1 MSETKKVKKVK
12 PSKVLDYLKHEDPFA
27 KGVAFCPGCGLEL
40 LLRFIPQVIGNDI
53 VITGTPSCSA
63 PVLLGQNK
71 LSWHKLSYFGT
82 LMTGAAANAT
92 GLVRY
97 YRKAGID
104 NTVVCFNGDG
114 TAADIGFGN
123 LSGAAERNEPFI
135 YICYD
140 NEGYMNTGVQKSGTT
155 PYGATTTTTPYGAAS
170 RGKNL
175 RRMNLALKMAMHKIP
190 YTATA
195 TLSDLDDLAKKLLKA
210 KEAKDRGFVFLHVFA
225 PCPTGWGADPADTI
239 GICRQAVKTNYFPL
253 WEAENGKIRMT
264 KTVKKPKPVKT
275 YTGMMK
281 KFARLTEEDHEILQ
295 DDVDYEYCILGGL
308 SMLESEC
315 RLPDAEADAEAENNE
330 GESR

>member
-1 MSETKKVKKVK
+1 MAEKKKGRLT
-12 PSKVLDYLKHEDPFA
+12 KVLDYLKYDDPFS

-40 LLRFIPQVIGNDI
+40 LLRFIPRVLGNDI

-71 LSWHKLSYFGT
+71 QSWHTLSYFGT

-97 YRKAGID
+97 YKKAGID

-114 TAADIGFGN
+114 TANDIGFGN

-140 NEGYMNTGVQKSGTT
+140 NEGYMNTGIQKSGTT
-155 PYGATTTTTPYGAAS
+155 PYGATTTTTPYGTVH

-175 RRMNLALKMAMHKIP
+175 RRMNLGLKMAMNKIP

-195 TLSDLDDLAKKLLKA
+195 TLSDLEDLAKKLLKA
-210 KEAKDRGFVFLHVFA
+210 KKAKERGFCFLHVFA

-239 GICRQAVKTNYFPL
+239 EICRQAVKTNYFPL

-264 KTVKKPKPVKT
+264 KTVKKPKPVSD
-275 YTGMMK
+275 YTKMMK
-281 KFARLTEEDHEILQ
+281 KFNHMTEEDIAILQ
-295 DDVDYEYCILGGL
+295 EDVEYECCLLGGL
-308 SMLESEC
+308 SVLEAEC
-315 RLPDAEADAEAENNE
+315 RLPVSADD
-330 GESR
+330 

>member
-1 MSETKKVKKVK
+1 MAEKKKGRLT
-12 PSKVLDYLKHEDPFA
+12 KVLDYLKYDDPFS

-40 LLRFIPQVIGNDI
+40 LLRFIPRVLGNDI
-53 VITGTPSCSA
+53 IITGTPSCSA

-71 LSWHKLSYFGT
+71 QSWHTLSYFGT

-97 YRKAGID
+97 YKKAGID

-114 TAADIGFGN
+114 TANDIGFGN

-140 NEGYMNTGVQKSGTT
+140 NEGYMNTGIQKSGTT
-155 PYGATTTTTPYGAAS
+155 PYGATTTTTPYGTVH

-175 RRMNLALKMAMHKIP
+175 RRMNLGLKMAMNKIP

-195 TLSDLDDLAKKLLKA
+195 TLSDLEDLAKKLLKA
-210 KEAKDRGFVFLHVFA
+210 KKAKERGFCFLHVFA
-225 PCPTGWGADPADTI
+225 PCPTGWGANPADTI
-239 GICRQAVKTNYFPL
+239 ELCRQAVKTNYFPL

-264 KTVKKPKPVKT
+264 KTVKKPKPVSD
-275 YTGMMK
+275 YTKMMK
-281 KFARLTEEDHEILQ
+281 KFNHMTEEDIAILQ
-295 DDVDYEYCILGGL
+295 EDVEYECCLLGGL
-308 SMLESEC
+308 SVL
-315 RLPDAEADAEAENNE
+315 EAECQLPV
-330 GESR
+330 SADD

>member
-1 MSETKKVKKVK
+1 MTEKKQGRLT
-12 PSKVLDYLKHEDPFA
+12 KVLDYLKHDDPFS

-40 LLRFIPQVIGNDI
+40 LLRFIPRVLGNDI

-63 PVLLGQNK
+63 PVLLGQNNQ
-71 LSWHKLSYFGT
+71 SWHTLSYFGT

-114 TAADIGFGN
+114 TANDIGFGN

-140 NEGYMNTGVQKSGTT
+140 NEGYMNTGIQKSGTT
-155 PYGATTTTTPYGAAS
+155 PFGATTTTTPYGTVS

-175 RRMNLALKMAMHKIP
+175 RRMNLGLKMAMNKIP

-210 KEAKDRGFVFLHVFA
+210 KEAKERGFCFLHVFA

-239 GICRQAVKTNYFPL
+239 EICRQAVKTNYFPL
-253 WEAENGKIRMT
+253 WEAENGRIRMT
-264 KTVKKPKPVKT
+264 KTVKKPKPVNT
-275 YTGMMK
+275 YTKLMK
-281 KFARLTEEDHEILQ
+281 KFNHMTEADHVILQ
-295 DDVDYEYCILGGL
+295 DDVDYEYCLLGGL
-308 SMLESEC
+308 SVL
-315 RLPDAEADAEAENNE
+315 EAECQLPVSVKDQ
-330 GESR
+330 GETS

>member
-1 MSETKKVKKVK
+1 MAEKKKGRLTN
-12 PSKVLDYLKHEDPFA
+12 VLDYLKYDDPFS

-40 LLRFIPQVIGNDI
+40 LLRFIPRVLGNDI
-53 VITGTPSCSA
+53 IITGTPSCSA

-71 LSWHKLSYFGT
+71 QSWHTLSYFGT

-97 YRKAGID
+97 YKKAGID

-114 TAADIGFGN
+114 TANDIGFGN

-140 NEGYMNTGVQKSGTT
+140 NEGYMNTGIQKSGTT
-155 PYGATTTTTPYGAAS
+155 PYGATTTTTPYGTVHK
-170 RGKNL
+170 GKNL
-175 RRMNLALKMAMHKIP
+175 RRMNLGLKMAMNKIP

-195 TLSDLDDLAKKLLKA
+195 TLSDLEDLAKKLLKA
-210 KEAKDRGFVFLHVFA
+210 KKAKERGFCFLHVFA

-239 GICRQAVKTNYFPL
+239 EICRQAVKTNYFPL

-264 KTVKKPKPVKT
+264 KTVKKPKPVSN
-275 YTGMMK
+275 YTRMMK
-281 KFARLTEEDHEILQ
+281 KFNHMTEEDLAILQ
-295 DDVDYEYCILGGL
+295 EDVEYETCLLGGL
-308 SMLESEC
+308 SVL
-315 RLPDAEADAEAENNE
+315 EAECQLPVSAE
-330 GESR
+330 D

>member
-1 MSETKKVKKVK
+1 MAEKKQGRLT
-12 PSKVLDYLKHEDPFA
+12 KVLDYLKHDDPFS

-40 LLRFIPQVIGNDI
+40 LLRFIPRVLGNDI

-63 PVLLGQNK
+63 PVLLGQNNQ
-71 LSWHKLSYFGT
+71 SWHTLSYFGT

-114 TAADIGFGN
+114 TANDIGFGN

-140 NEGYMNTGVQKSGTT
+140 NEGYMNTGIQKSGTT
-155 PYGATTTTTPYGAAS
+155 PYGATTTTTPYGS
-170 RGKNL
+170 VHKGKNL
-175 RRMNLALKMAMHKIP
+175 RRMNLGLKMAMNKIP

-210 KEAKDRGFVFLHVFA
+210 KEAKERGFCFLHVFA

-239 GICRQAVKTNYFPL
+239 EICRRAVKTNYFPL
-253 WEAENGKIRMT
+253 WEAENGRIRMT
-264 KTVKKPKPVKT
+264 KTVKKPKSVGT
-275 YTGMMK
+275 YTELMK
-281 KFARLTEEDHEILQ
+281 KFNHMTEDDIKILQ
-295 DDVDYEYCILGGL
+295 DDVDYEYCLLGGL
-308 SMLESEC
+308 SVL
-315 RLPDAEADAEAENNE
+315 EAECQLPVSVKDQ
-330 GESR
+330 GETS

>member
-1 MSETKKVKKVK
+1 MAEKKKGRLT
-12 PSKVLDYLKHEDPFA
+12 KVLDYLKYDDPFS

-40 LLRFIPQVIGNDI
+40 LLRFIPRVLGNDI

-71 LSWHKLSYFGT
+71 QSWHTLSYFGT

-97 YRKAGID
+97 YKKAGID

-114 TAADIGFGN
+114 TANDIGFGN

-140 NEGYMNTGVQKSGTT
+140 NEGYMNTGIQKSGTT
-155 PYGATTTTTPYGAAS
+155 PYGATTTTTPYGTVH

-175 RRMNLALKMAMHKIP
+175 RRMNLGLKMAMNKIP

-195 TLSDLDDLAKKLLKA
+195 TLSDLEDLAKKLLKA
-210 KEAKDRGFVFLHVFA
+210 KKAKERGFCFLHVFA

-239 GICRQAVKTNYFPL
+239 EICRQAVKTNYFPL

-264 KTVKKPKPVKT
+264 KTVKKPKPVSD
-275 YTGMMK
+275 YTKMMK
-281 KFARLTEEDHEILQ
+281 KFNHMTQEDIAILQ
-295 DDVDYEYCILGGL
+295 EDVEYECCLLGGL
-308 SMLESEC
+308 SVLEAEC
-315 RLPDAEADAEAENNE
+315 RLPVSADD
-330 GESR
+330 

>member
-1 MSETKKVKKVK
+1 MAEKKKGRLTN
-12 PSKVLDYLKHEDPFA
+12 VLDYLKHEDPFS

-40 LLRFIPQVIGNDI
+40 LLRFIPQVLGNDI
-53 VITGTPSCSA
+53 IITGTPSCSA

-71 LSWHKLSYFGT
+71 QSWHTLSYFGT

-97 YRKAGID
+97 YKKAGID

-114 TAADIGFGN
+114 TANDIGFGN

-140 NEGYMNTGVQKSGTT
+140 NEGYMNTGIQKSGTT
-155 PYGATTTTTPYGAAS
+155 PYGATTTTTPYGTVH

-175 RRMNLALKMAMHKIP
+175 RRMNLGLKMAMNKIP

-210 KEAKDRGFVFLHVFA
+210 KKAKERGFCFLHVFA

-239 GICRQAVKTNYFPL
+239 DICRQAVKTNYFPL

-264 KTVKKPKPVKT
+264 KTVKKPKPVSN
-275 YTGMMK
+275 YTKMMK
-281 KFARLTEEDHEILQ
+281 KFNHMTEKDMEILQ
-295 DDVDYEYCILGGL
+295 EDIEYEYCLLGGL
-308 SMLESEC
+308 SVL
-315 RLPDAEADAEAENNE
+315 EAECQLPVSAQDQ
-330 GESR
+330 GEKL

>member
-1 MSETKKVKKVK
+1 MTEKKKDNLTKVM
-12 PSKVLDYLKHEDPFA
+12 DYLKHEDPFA

-40 LLRFIPQVIGNDI
+40 LLRFIPQVMGNDI

-63 PVLLGQNK
+63 PVLLGQNNQ
-71 LSWHKLSYFGT
+71 SWHKLSYFGT

-92 GLVRY
+92 GLARY
-97 YRKAGID
+97 YRKAGIK

-140 NEGYMNTGVQKSGTT
+140 NEGYMNTGIQKSGTT
-155 PYGATTTTTPYGAAS
+155 PFGATTTTTPFGSAS
-170 RGKNL
+170 KGKNL

-190 YTATA
+190 YAATA

-210 KEAKDRGFVFLHVFA
+210 KEAKKRGFAFLHVFA
-225 PCPTGWGADPADTI
+225 PCTTGWGFAPENTI
-239 GICRQAVKTNYFPL
+239 EVCRRAVKTNYFPL

-264 KTVKKPKPVKT
+264 KTVKKPKPVST
-275 YTGMMK
+275 YTELIK
-281 KFARLTEEDHEILQ
+281 KFAHLSQEDLQILQ
-295 DDVDYEYCILGGL
+295 DDVDYEYCMLGGL
-308 SMLESEC
+308 SLLEGEC
-315 RLPDAEADAEAENNE
+315 RLPASLED
-330 GESR
+330 

>member
-1 MSETKKVKKVK
+1 MAEKKKGKLSPVI
-12 PSKVLDYLKHEDPFA
+12 DYKAHEDPFS

-40 LLRFIPQVIGNDI
+40 LIRFVPQVLGNDI
-53 VITGTPSCSA
+53 VMTGTPSCSA
-63 PVLLGQNK
+63 PVLLGQNNF
-71 LSWHKLSYFGT
+71 SWHKLSYFGT

-97 YRKAGID
+97 YNRAGID

-140 NEGYMNTGVQKSGTT
+140 NEGYMNTGIQKSGTT
-155 PYGATTTTTPYGAAS
+155 PFGATTTTTPYGTVH

-175 RRMNLALKMAMHKIP
+175 RRMNLGLKMAMNKIP

-195 TLSDLDDLAKKLLKA
+195 TLSDLEDLAKKLLKA
-210 KEAKDRGFVFLHVFA
+210 KEAKERGFCFLHVFA

-239 GICRQAVKTNYFPL
+239 EICRQAVKTNYFPL
-253 WEAENGKIRMT
+253 WEAENGRIRMT
-264 KTVKKPKPVKT
+264 KTVKKPKSVDT
-275 YTGMMK
+275 YTKLMK
-281 KFARLTEEDHEILQ
+281 KFNHMTEADMKILQ
-295 DDVDYEYCILGGL
+295 DDVEYEYCLLGGL
-308 SMLESEC
+308 SVL
-315 RLPDAEADAEAENNE
+315 EAECQLPVSAKDQ
-330 GESR
+330 GEAS

>member
-1 MSETKKVKKVK
+1 MGKAKKVK
-12 PSKVLDYLKHEDPFA
+12 PSKVLDYLVHDDPFS

-40 LLRFIPQVIGNDI
+40 LVRFIPKVLGNDI

-63 PVLLGQNK
+63 PVLLGQNNQ
-71 LSWHKLSYFGT
+71 SWHTLSYFGT

-140 NEGYMNTGVQKSGTT
+140 NEGYMNTGIQKSGTT
-155 PYGATTTTTPYGAAS
+155 PFGATTTTTPFGAAS
-170 RGKNL
+170 KGKNL

-195 TLSDLDDLAKKLLKA
+195 TLSNLEDLAKKLLKA
-210 KEAKDRGFVFLHVFA
+210 KEAKERGFAFLHVFA
-225 PCPTGWGADPADTI
+225 PCPTGWGADPANTI
-239 GICRQAVKTNYFPL
+239 EICRRAVKTNYFPL

-264 KTVKKPKPVKT
+264 STVKKPKPVSE
-275 YTGMMK
+275 YTGLMK
-281 KFARLTEEDHEILQ
+281 KFAHLSDEDIQILQ
-295 DDVDYEYCILGGL
+295 DDVDYEYCMLGGL
-308 SMLESEC
+308 SVLDAEC
-315 RLPDAEADAEAENNE
+315 RLPAAGDD
-330 GESR
+330 

>member
-1 MSETKKVKKVK
+1 MPDKKKGKLT
-12 PSKVLDYLKHEDPFA
+12 KVLDYLTHEDPFS
-27 KGVAFCPGCGLEL
+27 KGVAFCPGCALEL
-40 LLRFIPQVIGNDI
+40 LLRLIPRVLGNDI

-63 PVLLGQNK
+63 PVLLGQNNQ
-71 LSWHKLSYFGT
+71 SWHTLSYFGT

-140 NEGYMNTGVQKSGTT
+140 NEGYMNTGIQKSGTT
-155 PYGATTTTTPYGAAS
+155 PFGATTSTTPYGAAATK
-170 RGKNL
+170 GKNL

-195 TLSDLDDLAKKLLKA
+195 TMSHLEDLAIKLLKA
-210 KEAKDRGFVFLHVFA
+210 KQAKERGFAFLQVFT
-225 PCPTGWGADPADTI
+225 PCPTGWGAKPRDTI
-239 GICRQAVKTNYFPL
+239 EICRRAVKTNYFPL
-253 WEAENGKIRMT
+253 WEAENGKIRLT
-264 KTVKKPKPVKT
+264 RTINKPKPVSF
-275 YTGMMK
+275 YTQLMK
-281 KFARLTEEDHEILQ
+281 KFAHLRPEDLDILQ
-295 DDVDYEYCILGGL
+295 EDLDYEFCMLGGL
-308 SMLESEC
+308 SVLEAEC
-315 RLPDAEADAEAENNE
+315 RLPQKSEPAK
-330 GESR
+330 GKTP

>member
-1 MSETKKVKKVK
+1 MAEKNKGRLT
-12 PSKVLDYLKHEDPFA
+12 KVLDYLKYDDPFS

-40 LLRFIPQVIGNDI
+40 LLRFIPRVLGNDI

-71 LSWHKLSYFGT
+71 QSWHTLSYFGT

-97 YRKAGID
+97 YKKAGID

-114 TAADIGFGN
+114 TANDIGFGN

-140 NEGYMNTGVQKSGTT
+140 NEGYMNTGIQKSGTT
-155 PYGATTTTTPYGAAS
+155 PYGATTTTTPYGTVH

-175 RRMNLALKMAMHKIP
+175 RRMNLGLKMAMNKIP

-195 TLSDLDDLAKKLLKA
+195 TLSDLEDLAKKLLKA
-210 KEAKDRGFVFLHVFA
+210 KKAKERGFCFLHVFA

-239 GICRQAVKTNYFPL
+239 DICRQAVKTNYFPL

-264 KTVKKPKPVKT
+264 KTVKKPKPVSS
-275 YTGMMK
+275 YTKMMK
-281 KFARLTEEDHEILQ
+281 KFNHMTEKDMKILQ
-295 DDVDYEYCILGGL
+295 EDVEYEYCLLGGL
-308 SMLESEC
+308 SVL
-315 RLPDAEADAEAENNE
+315 EAECQLPVSAE
-330 GESR
+330 DQGEKL

>member
-1 MSETKKVKKVK
+1 MAEKKQGRLT
-12 PSKVLDYLKHEDPFA
+12 KVLDYLKHDDPFS

-40 LLRFIPQVIGNDI
+40 LLRFIPRVLGNDI

-63 PVLLGQNK
+63 PVLLGQNNR
-71 LSWHKLSYFGT
+71 SWHTLSYFGT

-114 TAADIGFGN
+114 TANDIGFGN

-140 NEGYMNTGVQKSGTT
+140 NEGYMNTGIQKSGTT
-155 PYGATTTTTPYGAAS
+155 PFGATTTTTPYGTVH

-175 RRMNLALKMAMHKIP
+175 RRMNLGLKMAMNKIP

-195 TLSDLDDLAKKLLKA
+195 TLSDLEDLAKKLLKA
-210 KEAKDRGFVFLHVFA
+210 KEAKERGFCFLHVFA

-239 GICRQAVKTNYFPL
+239 EICRQAVKTNYFPL
-253 WEAENGKIRMT
+253 WEAENGRIRMT
-264 KTVKKPKPVKT
+264 KTVKKPKSVDT
-275 YTGMMK
+275 YTKLMK
-281 KFARLTEEDHEILQ
+281 KFNHMTEADMKILQ
-295 DDVDYEYCILGGL
+295 DDVEYEYCLLGGL
-308 SMLESEC
+308 SVL
-315 RLPDAEADAEAENNE
+315 EAECQLPVSAKDQ
-330 GESR
+330 GEAS